1 MALLISANKRFQD
14 SVTLTSPSYSGKYPH
29 STRDAIYISKANKS
43 GIFQLERNGN
53 RKLYDRCYMF
63 TDINYINQD
72 KEDQIHTL
80 ENLMDFFKAMSLSFK
95 ITIVNE
101 YQNMNNFVNDIFV
114 NKNDEKYPIISEGIR
129 EWIDE
134 KKEEARIYDVRKVLL
149 LTLTVRSSS
158 YDEARS
164 YFLGMDTELEKT
176 FSVFKSKIVPLTG
189 EQRLEIIDKFFY
201 KEDAKIPYSFNEDAL
216 YDVIPVSIDNY
227 KDFMVFN
234 KNQYV
239 SVLFARRFDTSL
251 DANKVI
257 YTLSNREYPS
267 FITIDY
273 APVAHDV
280 TKDAL
285 KNMFGNNERA
295 IAQEADAKKGNNQ
308 AITGISYAK
317 KKKRQELERYIDQVD
332 DDSEECIMAS
342 LMLTVTADSEDEL
355 VQRIESIQAQSK
367 KLGIILDTYNQV
379 QLKAFNTALPTGC
392 RQVKKM
398 RPFLASSLVAM
409 QPFHS
414 KNLVE
419 KGGAFYGRDVTTQQL
434 VFANRKKLPSPHG
447 VVVGNT
453 GSGKSMLIKMTDISQ
468 VLLSSDDD
476 IMIIDPQNETQYICS
491 MYGGKFFDMTPR
503 GDIHINPMEIPLSI
517 FNSKSDKIKKTFVSS
532 VNGWA
537 NSFVEAVMKGLT
549 YTSEHKAF
557 IIDAVEKVYDKTFAA
572 KTLVQPTIKDV
583 RNELIEMEKKT
594 EYESDSRIL
603 HMITNSLKPFT
614 EGIYDMFAY
623 PSDIDISSERLVAFG
638 LNNITDDIWQP
649 VMTTIMFFLT
659 NRIEFNQEVQ
669 RATRFIVDECQY
681 VTKSISTGDILLKA
695 VLTYRKFGGICTMA
709 FQNLA
714 RVVMSEDLRD
724 MLANC
729 GYKMFFK
736 QEGSDAIALSQIQH
750 LTEIEYEA
758 LSNDSPGRSVMVWN
772 GKVILLDAFMAKSN
786 SLYDTFSTNFHEK
799 AAKMKDNSKESV
811 SIYGN

>member
-1 MALLISANKRFQD
+1 MAFLLNATKRMQD
-14 SVTLTSPSYSGKYPH
+14 SVVLTSPSFNKKTPG
-29 STRDAIYISKANKS
+29 STRDSLFIHKANKS
-43 GIFQLERNGN
+43 GIFQIERNGN
-53 RKLYDRCYMF
+53 RKLYDRCYAF
-63 TDINYINQD
+63 TDINYINLD
-72 KEDQIHTL
+72 KEDKIHIL
-80 ENLMDFFKAMSLSFK
+80 ENLMDFFKSMALSFK

-101 YQNMNNFVNDIFV
+101 YQDMNGYINDIFS
-114 NKNDEKYPIISEGIR
+114 NKNDNDYPVISDGIR
-129 EWIDE
+129 QWIDE
-134 KKEEARIYDVRKVLL
+134 KKEEARIYDVKRILL

-164 YFLGMDTELEKT
+164 YFLGMDTEMERA
-176 FSVFKSKIVPLTG
+176 FSAFKSRIVPLNG
-189 EQRLEIIDKFFY
+189 EQRLELIDRFFY
-201 KEDAKIPYSFNEDAL
+201 KEDAGAPYSFEQDAL
-216 YDVIPVSIDNY
+216 YDVIPVSIDSY
-227 KDFMVFN
+227 KDFMIFN
-234 KNQYV
+234 RNQYV
-239 SVLFARRFDTSL
+239 SVLFARRFDTSI
-251 DANKVI
+251 DANKAI

-285 KNMFGNNERA
+285 KSMFGNNERA
-295 IAQEADAKKGNNQ
+295 IAQEADSKKDNNQ
-308 AITGISYAK
+308 AVTGISYAK
-317 KKKRQELERYIDQVD
+317 KKKRQELEMYMDQVD

-342 LMLTVTADSEDEL
+342 LMLTVTASSEDEL
-355 VQRIESIQAQSK
+355 VQRIESIQAQAK

-379 QLKAFNTALPTGC
+379 QLKAFNAALPTGS
-392 RQVKKM
+392 RQVKMM
-398 RPFLASSLVAM
+398 RPFLASSLVAF
-409 QPFHS
+409 QPFYS
-414 KNLVE
+414 KTLVE
-419 KGGAFYGRDVTTQQL
+419 KGGTFYGRDVTTQQL

-476 IMIIDPQNETQYICS
+476 IMIIDPQNETQYICAL
-491 MYGGKFFDMTPR
+491 YGGKFFDMTPR
-503 GDIHINPMEIPLSI
+503 GDIHINPMEVPLSV
-517 FNSKSDKIKKTFVSS
+517 FNSKSDKVKKSFISA

-537 NSFVEAVMKGLT
+537 NGFTEAVMKGLA
-549 YTSEHKAF
+549 YTSEHTAF
-557 IIDAVEKVYDKTFAA
+557 IYDAVEKVYERVFTS
-572 KTLVQPTIKDV
+572 KTLVQPTIRDV
-583 RNELIEMEKKT
+583 RNELLKMEDSS
-594 EYESDSRIL
+594 EYDSDRRII

-623 PSDIDISSERLVAFG
+623 PSDININSERLVAFG

-659 NRIEFNQEVQ
+659 NRVEFNQEVQ

-681 VTKSISTGDILLKA
+681 VCKSISTGNILLSA

-714 RVVMSEDLRD
+714 RVIMSEDLRD
-724 MLANC
+724 MLTNC

-736 QEGSDAIALSQIQH
+736 QEGTDAIALSKIQH

-772 GKVILLDAFMAKSN
+772 GKVILLDAFMNKDN
-786 SLYDTFSTNFHEK
+786 PLYDTFSTNFHEK
-799 AAKMKDNSKESV
+799 AEAMKKESD
-811 SIYGN
+811 YGD

>member
-1 MALLISANKRFQD
+1 MALLLNATKRMQD
-14 SVTLTSPSYSGKYPH
+14 SVVLTSPSFNKKTPG
-29 STRDAIYISKANKS
+29 STRDSLFIHKANKS
-43 GIFQLERNGN
+43 GIFQIERNGN
-53 RKLYDRCYMF
+53 RKLYDRCYAF
-63 TDINYINQD
+63 TDINYINLD
-72 KEDQIHTL
+72 KEDKIHIL
-80 ENLMDFFKAMSLSFK
+80 ENLMDFFKSMSLSFK

-101 YQNMNNFVNDIFV
+101 YRDMNGYINDIFS
-114 NKNDEKYPIISEGIR
+114 NKNDNDYPVISDGIR
-129 EWIDE
+129 QWIDE
-134 KKEEARIYDVRKVLL
+134 KKEEARIYDVKRILL

-158 YDEARS
+158 YNEARS
-164 YFLGMDTELEKT
+164 YFLGMDTEMERA
-176 FSVFKSKIVPLTG
+176 FSAFKSRIVPLNG
-189 EQRLEIIDKFFY
+189 EQRLELIDRFFY
-201 KEDAKIPYSFNEDAL
+201 KEDAGAPYSFEQDAL
-216 YDVIPVSIDNY
+216 YDVIPVSIDSY
-227 KDFMVFN
+227 KDFMIFN
-234 KNQYV
+234 RNQYV
-239 SVLFARRFDTSL
+239 SVLFARRFDTSI
-251 DANKVI
+251 DANKAI

-285 KNMFGNNERA
+285 KSMFGNNERA
-295 IAQEADAKKGNNQ
+295 IAQEADSKKDNNQ
-308 AITGISYAK
+308 AVTGISYAK
-317 KKKRQELERYIDQVD
+317 KKKRQELEMYMDQVD

-342 LMLTVTADSEDEL
+342 LMLTVTASSEDEL
-355 VQRIESIQAQSK
+355 VQRIESIQAQAK

-379 QLKAFNTALPTGC
+379 QLKAFNAALPTGS
-392 RQVKKM
+392 RQVKMM
-398 RPFLASSLVAM
+398 RPFLASSLVAL
-409 QPFHS
+409 QPFYS
-414 KNLVE
+414 KTLVE
-419 KGGAFYGRDVTTQQL
+419 KGGTFYGRDVTTQQL

-476 IMIIDPQNETQYICS
+476 IMIIDPQNETQYICAL
-491 MYGGKFFDMTPR
+491 YGGKFFDMTPR
-503 GDIHINPMEIPLSI
+503 GDIHINPMEVPLSV
-517 FNSKSDKIKKTFVSS
+517 FNSKSDKVKKSFISA

-537 NSFVEAVMKGLT
+537 NGFTEAVMKGLA
-549 YTSEHKAF
+549 YTSEHTAF
-557 IIDAVEKVYDKTFAA
+557 IYDAVEKVYERVFTS
-572 KTLVQPTIKDV
+572 KTLVQPTIRDV
-583 RNELIEMEKKT
+583 RNELLKMEDSS
-594 EYESDSRIL
+594 EYDSDRRII

-623 PSDIDISSERLVAFG
+623 PSDININSERLVAFG

-659 NRIEFNQEVQ
+659 NRVEFNQEVQ

-681 VTKSISTGDILLKA
+681 VCKSISTGNILLSA

-724 MLANC
+724 MLTNC

-736 QEGSDAIALSQIQH
+736 QEGTDAIALSKIQH

-772 GKVILLDAFMAKSN
+772 GKVILLDAFMNKDN
-786 SLYDTFSTNFHEK
+786 PLYDTFSTNFHEK
-799 AAKMKDNSKESV
+799 AEAMKKESD
-811 SIYGN
+811 YGD

>member
-1 MALLISANKRFQD
+1 MAFLLNATKRMQD
-14 SVTLTSPSYSGKYPH
+14 SVVLTSPSFNKKTPG
-29 STRDAIYISKANKS
+29 STRDSLFIHKANKS
-43 GIFQLERNGN
+43 GIFQIERNGN
-53 RKLYDRCYMF
+53 RKLYDRCYAF
-63 TDINYINQD
+63 TDINYINLD
-72 KEDQIHTL
+72 KEDKIHIL
-80 ENLMDFFKAMSLSFK
+80 ENLMDFFKSMSLSFK

-101 YQNMNNFVNDIFV
+101 YQDMNGYINDIFS
-114 NKNDEKYPIISEGIR
+114 NKNDNDYPVISDGIR
-129 EWIDE
+129 QWIDE
-134 KKEEARIYDVRKVLL
+134 KKEEARIYDVKRILL

-164 YFLGMDTELEKT
+164 YFLGMDTEMERA
-176 FSVFKSKIVPLTG
+176 FSAFKSRIVPLNG
-189 EQRLEIIDKFFY
+189 EQRLELIDRFFY
-201 KEDAKIPYSFNEDAL
+201 KEDAGAPYSFEQDAL
-216 YDVIPVSIDNY
+216 YDVIPVSIDSY
-227 KDFMVFN
+227 KDFMIFN
-234 KNQYV
+234 RNQYV
-239 SVLFARRFDTSL
+239 SVLFARRFDTSI
-251 DANKVI
+251 DANKAI

-285 KNMFGNNERA
+285 KSMFGNNERA
-295 IAQEADAKKGNNQ
+295 IAQEADSKKDNNQ
-308 AITGISYAK
+308 AVTGISYAK
-317 KKKRQELERYIDQVD
+317 KKKRQELEMYMDQVD

-342 LMLTVTADSEDEL
+342 LMLTVTASSEDEL
-355 VQRIESIQAQSK
+355 VQRIESIQAQAK

-379 QLKAFNTALPTGC
+379 QLKAFNAALPTGS
-392 RQVKKM
+392 RQVKMM
-398 RPFLASSLVAM
+398 RPFLASSLVAL
-409 QPFHS
+409 QPFYS
-414 KNLVE
+414 KTLVE
-419 KGGAFYGRDVTTQQL
+419 KGGTFYGRDVTTQQL

-476 IMIIDPQNETQYICS
+476 IMIIDPQNETQYICAL
-491 MYGGKFFDMTPR
+491 YGGKFFDMTPR
-503 GDIHINPMEIPLSI
+503 GDIHINPMEVPLSV
-517 FNSKSDKIKKTFVSS
+517 FNSKSDKVKKSFISA

-537 NSFVEAVMKGLT
+537 NGFTEAVMKGLA
-549 YTSEHKAF
+549 YTSEHTAF
-557 IIDAVEKVYDKTFAA
+557 IYDAVEKVYERVFTS
-572 KTLVQPTIKDV
+572 KTLVQPTIRDV
-583 RNELIEMEKKT
+583 RNELLKMEDSS
-594 EYESDSRIL
+594 EYDSDRRII

-623 PSDIDISSERLVAFG
+623 PSDININSERLVAFG

-659 NRIEFNQEVQ
+659 NRVEFNQEVQ

-681 VTKSISTGDILLKA
+681 VCKSISTGNILLSA

-724 MLANC
+724 MLTNC

-736 QEGSDAIALSQIQH
+736 QEGTDAIALSKIQH

-772 GKVILLDAFMAKSN
+772 GKVILLDAFMNKDN
-786 SLYDTFSTNFHEK
+786 PLYDAFSTNFHEK
-799 AAKMKDNSKESV
+799 AEAMKKESD
-811 SIYGN
+811 YGD

>member
-1 MALLISANKRFQD
+1 MAFLLNATKRMQD
-14 SVTLTSPSYSGKYPH
+14 SVVLTSPSFNKKTPG
-29 STRDAIYISKANKS
+29 STRDSLFIHKANKS
-43 GIFQLERNGN
+43 GIFQIERNGN
-53 RKLYDRCYMF
+53 RKLYDRCYAF
-63 TDINYINQD
+63 TDINYINLD
-72 KEDQIHTL
+72 KEDKIHIL
-80 ENLMDFFKAMSLSFK
+80 ENLMDFFKSMALSFK

-101 YQNMNNFVNDIFV
+101 YQDMNGYINDIFS
-114 NKNDEKYPIISEGIR
+114 NKNDNDYPVISDGIR
-129 EWIDE
+129 QWIDE
-134 KKEEARIYDVRKVLL
+134 KKEEARIYDVKRILL

-158 YDEARS
+158 YNEARS
-164 YFLGMDTELEKT
+164 YFLGMDTEMERA
-176 FSVFKSKIVPLTG
+176 FSAFKSRIVPLNG
-189 EQRLEIIDKFFY
+189 EQRLELIDRFFY
-201 KEDAKIPYSFNEDAL
+201 KEDAGAPYSFEQDAL
-216 YDVIPVSIDNY
+216 YDVIPVSIDSY
-227 KDFMVFN
+227 KDFMIFN
-234 KNQYV
+234 RNQYV
-239 SVLFARRFDTSL
+239 SVLFARRFDTSI
-251 DANKVI
+251 DANKAI

-285 KNMFGNNERA
+285 KSMFGNNERA
-295 IAQEADAKKGNNQ
+295 IAQEADSKKDNNQ
-308 AITGISYAK
+308 AVTGISYAK
-317 KKKRQELERYIDQVD
+317 KKKRQELEMYMDQVD

-342 LMLTVTADSEDEL
+342 LMLTVTASSEDEL
-355 VQRIESIQAQSK
+355 VQRIESIQAQAK

-379 QLKAFNTALPTGC
+379 QLKAFNAALPTGS
-392 RQVKKM
+392 RQVKMM
-398 RPFLASSLVAM
+398 RPFLASSLVAL
-409 QPFHS
+409 QPFYS
-414 KNLVE
+414 KTLVE
-419 KGGAFYGRDVTTQQL
+419 KGGTFYGRDVTTQQL

-476 IMIIDPQNETQYICS
+476 IMIIDPQNETQYICAL
-491 MYGGKFFDMTPR
+491 YGGKFFDMTPR
-503 GDIHINPMEIPLSI
+503 GDIHINPMEVPLSV
-517 FNSKSDKIKKTFVSS
+517 FNSKSDKVKKSFISA

-537 NSFVEAVMKGLT
+537 NGFTEAVMKGLA
-549 YTSEHKAF
+549 YTSEHTAF
-557 IIDAVEKVYDKTFAA
+557 IYDAVEKVYERVFTS
-572 KTLVQPTIKDV
+572 KTLVQPTIRDV
-583 RNELIEMEKKT
+583 RNELLKMEDSS
-594 EYESDSRIL
+594 EYDSDRRII

-623 PSDIDISSERLVAFG
+623 PSDININSERLVAFG

-659 NRIEFNQEVQ
+659 NRVEFNQEVQ

-681 VTKSISTGDILLKA
+681 VCKSISTGNILLSA

-724 MLANC
+724 MLTNC

-736 QEGSDAIALSQIQH
+736 QEGTDAIALSKIQH

-772 GKVILLDAFMAKSN
+772 GKVILLDAFMNKDN
-786 SLYDTFSTNFHEK
+786 PLYDTFSTNFHEK
-799 AAKMKDNSKESV
+799 AEAMKKESD
-811 SIYGN
+811 YGD

>member
-1 MALLISANKRFQD
+1 MAMLLNATKRLQD
-14 SVTLTSPSYSGKYPH
+14 SVILTSPSFAGKYPR
-29 STRDAIYISKANKS
+29 STRDSLYIAKANKS
-43 GIFQLERNGN
+43 GIFQIERDGT
-53 RKLYDRCYMF
+53 RKLYDRCYAF

-72 KEDQIHTL
+72 KEDKIHIL
-80 ENLMDFFKAMSLSFK
+80 ENLMDFFKSMSLSFK

-101 YQNMNNFVNDIFV
+101 YQDMNGYIDDIFV
-114 NKNDEKYPIISEGIR
+114 NKNDDKYPVISQGIR
-129 EWIDE
+129 QWIDE
-134 KKEEARIYDVRKVLL
+134 KKDEARIYDVKRVLL

-164 YFLGMDTELEKT
+164 YFLGMDTEMERA
-176 FSVFKSKIVPLTG
+176 FSAFKSKIVPLTG
-189 EQRLEIIDKFFY
+189 EQRLEIIDRFFY
-201 KEDAKIPYSFNEDAL
+201 KDDAKTPYSFNEDAL
-216 YDVIPVSIDNY
+216 YDVIPVSIDIY
-227 KDFMVFN
+227 KDFMIFN

-251 DANKVI
+251 DANKAI
-257 YTLSNREYPS
+257 YALSNREYPS

-295 IAQEADAKKGNNQ
+295 IAQEADSKKGNNQ

-317 KKKRQELERYIDQVD
+317 KKKRQELERYMDQVD

-342 LMLTVTADSEDEL
+342 LLLTVTADSEDEL
-355 VQRIESIQAQSK
+355 VRRIESIQDQAK
-367 KLGIILDTYNQV
+367 KIGITLDTYNQV
-379 QLKAFNTALPTGC
+379 QLKAFNTALPTGS

-398 RPFLASSLVAM
+398 RTFLASSLVAM
-409 QPFHS
+409 QPFYS

-419 KGGAFYGRDVTTQQL
+419 KGGTFYGRDVTTQQL

-476 IMIIDPQNETQYICS
+476 VMIIDPQNETQYICAL
-491 MYGGKFFDMTPR
+491 YGGKFFDMTPR
-503 GDIHINPMEIPLSI
+503 GDIHINPMEIPLSV

-537 NSFVEAVMKGLT
+537 NGFVEAVMKGLT
-549 YTSEHKAF
+549 YNSEHKAF
-557 IIDAVEKVYDKTFAA
+557 VTEAVEKVYDKTFES
-572 KTLVQPTIKDV
+572 KTLVQPTIRNV
-583 RNELIEMEKKT
+583 RNELVRMEEET
-594 EYESDSRIL
+594 EYESDQRLI

-681 VTKSISTGDILLKA
+681 VCKSISTGDILLKA

-724 MLANC
+724 MLTNC

-736 QEGSDAIALSQIQH
+736 QEGSDALALSQIQH

-772 GKVILLDAFMAKSN
+772 GKVILLDAFMNKTN
-786 SLYDTFSTNFHEK
+786 PLYDTFSTNFHEK
-799 AAKMKDNSKESV
+799 AAEMKGDKESV
-811 SIYGN
+811 EAYGN